1 MAVQSGLCGT
11 RSKIPKTGFLT
22 TRLILYHCFVPG
34 TGTIGTAG
42 IVGLAIGVVVFISLV
57 GAGLLVYFNISKKK
71 RKNKIDTILRA

>member
-1 MAVQSGLCGT
+1 MAVQPGLCGT

-22 TRLILYHCFVPG
+22 TRPILYQCFLSD